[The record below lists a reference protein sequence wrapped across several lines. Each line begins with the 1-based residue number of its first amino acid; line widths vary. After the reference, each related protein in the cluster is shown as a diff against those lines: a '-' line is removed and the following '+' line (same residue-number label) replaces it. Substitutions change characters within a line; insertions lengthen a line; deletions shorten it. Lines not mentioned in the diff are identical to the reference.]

1 MAGTKPKTPAPF
13 DEVILKV
20 EAVPVTLFSLILSFQ
35 CHTLV
40 TRRLM
45 KQALMGTYTHVEKWC
60 DGTQSGSFS

>member
-35 CHTLV
+35 CHTPV
-40 TRRLM
+40 TQRLTER
-45 KQALMGTYTHVEKWC
+45 A
-60 DGTQSGSFS
+60 FS